1 MSRMMDELTS
11 SLPDLTHLMRI
22 VGRLTVALVIG
33 AGIGLQRQLTHKS
46 AGVRTHM
53 LVALGTAL
61 LLVSATDAGLAS
73 SDVSRIVQGI
83 ITGIGFLGGGAI
95 LKLTDHQEIR
105 GLTTAAGIWLT
116 AAVGAAAGASLP
128 LLAIATTVAY
138 FATVYIL
145 APLGRRLP
153 ASPYAPSAVRVE
165 YDDGRGILRRVLE
178 ACTSRDFKVA
188 DVNVERGEEPG
199 APVAVSLEVHGSGS
213 VATLA
218 ADLGEIHGVHG
229 VAAGDVNE
237 IFDV

>member
-1 MSRMMDELTS
+1 MGRLLDELGN

-22 VGRLTVALVIG
+22 VGRLTVALIIG

-116 AAVGAAAGASLP
+116 AAASAAAGLGQ
-128 LLAIATTVAY
+128 TVAALIGLA
-138 FATVYIL
+138 FALIVLVVMGKLDRHLNPKKT
-145 APLGRRLP
+145 PLDTPRP
-153 ASPYAPSAVRVE
+153 
-165 YDDGRGILRRVLE
+165 
-178 ACTSRDFKVA
+178 
-188 DVNVERGEEPG
+188 
-199 APVAVSLEVHGSGS
+199 
-213 VATLA
+213 
-218 ADLGEIHGVHG
+218 
-229 VAAGDVNE
+229 
-237 IFDV
+237 